1 MTDLKLDTLVK
12 AVENLLTEKQAI
24 AAKEQ
29 ELITPLNGVLEKMGY
44 QVVALEVPRRGR
56 RGRPPG
62 EADGR
67 FSSPAKASGI
77 PRACSGK
84 KRQSESRNSQG

>member
-29 ELITPLNGVLEKMGY
+29 ELITTLNGVLKKMGY

-67 FSSPAKASGI
+67 RRRRGPGRPPKAGAKRRGRPPKVA
-77 PRACSGK
+77 
-84 KRQSESRNSQG
+84 QTT